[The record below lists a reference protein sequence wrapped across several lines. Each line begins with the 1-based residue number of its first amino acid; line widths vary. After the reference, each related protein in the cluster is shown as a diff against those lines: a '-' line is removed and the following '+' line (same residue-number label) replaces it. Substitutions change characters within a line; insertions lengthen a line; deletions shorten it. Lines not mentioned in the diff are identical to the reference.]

1 MKVDFIKFIIVIF
14 GGFRN
19 IYLRLLRCI
28 LKYIENIYMKI
39 ELKIYFFCNL
49 LKGKC
54 KDIFFYCFSFV

>member
-1 MKVDFIKFIIVIF
+1 M
-14 GGFRN
+14 FRN

-54 KDIFFYCFSFV
+54 KDIFFIVLVLFDDFRGVVKNVC